1 MMAAFSMASMTDVIF
16 LLLIFFMVTSTFVF
30 PTALKVNL
38 PQSSQQT
45 SLKPTI
51 RIYLDAEGNL
61 ATTVNDTDP
70 QPITT
75 QELRPWLQL
84 AVEQEP
90 ESVVALYAD
99 ETVPYGS
106 IVELLNIGAE
116 INVKIV
122 LATQPSTNQVVAPGP
137 SADGESAEIAEIAAT
152 DAVAASSTNLS
163 EQ

>member
-1 MMAAFSMASMTDVIF
+1 MAAFSMASMTDVIF

-30 PTALKVNL
+30 PTAMKVNL

-45 SLKPTI
+45 TLKPTV

-61 ATTVNDTDP
+61 ATTVDDGEA
-70 QPITT
+70 QPTSPH
-75 QELRPWLQL
+75 QLRPWLQL

-99 ETVPYGS
+99 ETVPYGR
-106 IVELLNIGAE
+106 IVELLKLGAE

-122 LATQPSTNQVVAPGP
+122 LATKP
-137 SADGESAEIAEIAAT
+137 SANPAPLAQDAASEATTAT
-152 DAVAASSTNLS
+152 DLQPNQP
-163 EQ
+163 E